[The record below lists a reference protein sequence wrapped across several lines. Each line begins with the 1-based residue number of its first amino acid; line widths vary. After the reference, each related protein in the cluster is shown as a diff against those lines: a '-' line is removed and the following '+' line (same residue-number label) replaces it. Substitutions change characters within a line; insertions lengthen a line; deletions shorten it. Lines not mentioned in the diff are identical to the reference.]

1 MFLSD
6 DRRSLWPFGQ
16 GLIVNIFYSIPITI
30 AKLALSAGRSRSQF
44 VNSKLD
50 TSLGVLA
57 VTMAWFGTKYAAQIL
72 SYNPS
77 GGLGVNTICIVVFFG
92 PSASRPER
100 QSYRRSR
107 PAHLQRLSSRQQS
120 AGKRAAPQL
129 RRVRDPFDNLRYRNP
144 A

>member
-1 MFLSD
+1 MIGTVYRLSAGINCQLFLQHPD
-6 DRRSLWPFGQ
+6 YHREARF
-16 GLIVNIFYSIPITI
+16 
-30 AKLALSAGRSRSQF
+30 SAGRSRSQF

-77 GGLGVNTICIVVFFG
+77 GGLGVNTVCIVVFFG
-92 PSASRPER
+92 PSASRSDR